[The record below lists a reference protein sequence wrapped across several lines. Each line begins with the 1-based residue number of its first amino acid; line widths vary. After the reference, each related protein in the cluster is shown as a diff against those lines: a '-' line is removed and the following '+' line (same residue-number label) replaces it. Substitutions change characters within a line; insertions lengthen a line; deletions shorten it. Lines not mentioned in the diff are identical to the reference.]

1 MSWVLAPTLLPPAA
15 IILAFLEMCLNEPDW
30 AEASSAALL
39 FAHGAGGGMVLQRF
53 AADMVLA
60 IEGGGEGGAKAN
72 LTSFK
77 FGPKTATQ

>member
-1 MSWVLAPTLLPPAA
+1 MG
-15 IILAFLEMCLNEPDW
+15 LNEPDW
-30 AEASSAALL
+30 AEAWTD
-39 FAHGAGGGMVLQRF
+39 FFGGGMVWQRF

-60 IEGGGEGGAKAN
+60 IEGGAGGAKAN